1 VSIWKK
7 KEGTEY
13 LFRRFIFYL
22 FIYSS
27 VVFKLMEQ
35 FFRGLCQLKDAIVT
49 AHLYQSTP
57 LFPSF
62 LPVFTTPRSFSDP
75 EGRDLKRQRKKRV
88 DFPIKEAL
96 LLTFIQQRNY
106 GFDHCQ
112 PQVLSWDRAQSQ
124 LKIKIF
130 DLVLRFF
137 FFFFYVHGVFSCNGS
152 DCRLV
157 EHLYFHNK
165 DSFRS

>member
-1 VSIWKK
+1 MSIWKK

-130 DLVLRFF
+130 YLVLRFF
-137 FFFFYVHGVFSCNGS
+137 FFFFFLCAWRFILQWIWLSACRASLFSQ
-152 DCRLV
+152 
-157 EHLYFHNK
+157 
-165 DSFRS
+165 

>member
-1 VSIWKK
+1 
-7 KEGTEY
+7 
-13 LFRRFIFYL
+13 
-22 FIYSS
+22 
-27 VVFKLMEQ
+27 MEQ

-130 DLVLRFF
+130 YLVLRFF
-137 FFFFYVHGVFSCNGS
+137 FFFFFLCAW
-152 DCRLV
+152 RFFLQWI
-157 EHLYFHNK
+157 
-165 DSFRS
+165 